1 MELFLIGI
9 GIFVFV
15 VIIIE
20 LVVYAV
26 RNMRSAK
33 RVKIRKRF
41 RKYAYIDDGEN
52 GTDILKKRIYSEVPF
67 FNSLLQHIPA
77 VKKLDDLVRQ
87 ANAGY
92 PMGFYILLS
101 MLLAVLGYVT
111 GKVLLKDIY
120 QSLLVMGICGILPIL
135 YLSHLKRKRIKK
147 FKRQLPDGLDLI
159 ARALKAGHAF
169 SGGMNLAADE
179 FDDPLGPEFTET
191 LDEINFGV
199 SVADA
204 LKNLAG
210 RIDCEE
216 LRYFVVGVI
225 LQRETG
231 GNLAEL
237 IETLANLIRERF
249 KFDGKVRTLTAEG
262 RLSAVILILLP
273 IAVFG
278 YLWITNP
285 KFLNPLFTDP
295 SGKFMVLAAIV
306 MMIIGAIVMK
316 RMVDIKV

>member
-1 MELFLIGI
+1 MSIFLIGI
-9 GIFVFV
+9 GIFVFT

-20 LVVYAV
+20 LVAYAIKH
-26 RNMRSAK
+26 MHSSK
-33 RVKIRKRF
+33 RAKIRKRF
-41 RKYAYIDDGEN
+41 RKYAYGGEEDE
-52 GTDILKKRIYSEVPF
+52 GTDILKQRIYSEVPF
-67 FNSLLQHIPA
+67 FNSLLRLIPA
-77 VKKLDDLVRQ
+77 VKNLDDLVIQ
-87 ANAGY
+87 SNARY
-92 PMGFYILLS
+92 PMGYYILLS
-101 MLLAVLGYVT
+101 LLLAALGFMA
-111 GKVLLKDIY
+111 GKVLLKDFY
-120 QSLLVMGICGILPIL
+120 QSLLVMGICGSLPIL
-135 YLSHLKRKRIKK
+135 YLRNLKQKRVEK

-169 SGGMNLAADE
+169 SGGMALAADE

-191 LDEINFGV
+191 LDEIKFGV

-231 GNLAEL
+231 GNLSEL

-249 KFDGKVRTLTAEG
+249 KFDGKVKTLTAEG
-262 RLSAVILILLP
+262 KLSAVILILLP

-285 KFLNPLFTDP
+285 NFLKPLFTDP
-295 SGKFMVLAAIV
+295 SGPIMIIGAIV
-306 MMIIGAIVMK
+306 MMILGAIVMK
-316 RMVDIKV
+316 RMVNIKV

>member
-9 GIFVFV
+9 GIFVFA

-26 RNMRSAK
+26 RNMRSTK

-41 RKYAYIDDGEN
+41 RKYAYINEGDN

-67 FNSLLQHIPA
+67 FHNLLRHIPA
-77 VKKLDDLVRQ
+77 AKKLDDLVRQ
-87 ANAGY
+87 ANARF

-101 MLLAVLGYVT
+101 LLFAVIGYVV
-111 GKVLLKDIY
+111 GKALIKDIY
-120 QSLLVMGICGILPIL
+120 QSLVGMGICGCLPIL
-135 YLSHLKRKRIKK
+135 YLKRLKRKRIEK
-147 FKRQLPDGLDLI
+147 FKKQLPDGLDLI

-169 SGGMNLAADE
+169 SGGMNLAAKE
-179 FDDPLGPEFTET
+179 FDDPLGPEFAEA

-249 KFDGKVRTLTAEG
+249 KFDGKVRTLSAEG
-262 RLSAVILILLP
+262 KLSAVILILLP

-285 KFLNPLFTDP
+285 NFLKPLFTDP
-295 SGKFMVLAAIV
+295 SGKFMILAAIV
-306 MMIIGAIVMK
+306 MMIIGGIVMK
-316 RMVDIKV
+316 RMVDVKV